1 MVCLVKPSH
10 RCFGHRHFSGWKTS
24 SSKEFSNDEI
34 GQRLARVLLAVARDN
49 HHLLHHGRLYC
60 RGQRWGSPLQGQGS
74 LCTLLNHQQQ
84 QVFVA
89 SDLQVRYQNN
99 FYGSRSMKYWM
110 YVKIENRFSSQNFF
124 QKLNHRICFSILI
137 SSQDRKTNSLV
148 CFLEE
153 VLAGKF
159 AFEIYWPLAGL
170 VSQ

>member
-1 MVCLVKPSH
+1 MKLGNVLPVCFQLWNVTIIISSIARLGLSWNLPAQTHHYYMVCLVKPSH

-49 HHLLHHGRLYC
+49 HHILHHGRLYC

-99 FYGSRSMKYWM
+99 FFGSRSMKY
-110 YVKIENRFSSQNFF
+110 
-124 QKLNHRICFSILI
+124 
-137 SSQDRKTNSLV
+137 
-148 CFLEE
+148 
-153 VLAGKF
+153 
-159 AFEIYWPLAGL
+159 
-170 VSQ
+170 

>member
-1 MVCLVKPSH
+1 MWHHHGSDTPTSPRAILLHSSLLRYIKLWDTLYMVCLVKPSH

-99 FYGSRSMKYWM
+99 FFGSRSMKYWM
-110 YVKIENRFSSQNFF
+110 YV
-124 QKLNHRICFSILI
+124 
-137 SSQDRKTNSLV
+137 
-148 CFLEE
+148 
-153 VLAGKF
+153 GKS
-159 AFEIYWPLAGL
+159 WPVWL
-170 VSQ
+170 